1 MFTIP
6 PEIAEKLGTFPELP
20 LSEYEALRCQW
31 GNAADGSLDGLDC
44 PVCHNRGYMVEVDEN
59 GNQACVECSCMARR
73 RSLKRIE
80 RSGLRDALVSYTFD
94 AFRTDEPWQAQ
105 MKQKAQAFLAD
116 NEGKWFAAMGS
127 VGSGKSHIC
136 TAICGELLNAGLEVR
151 YMLWRDE
158 GARLKAVVN
167 DSEAYS
173 RLIEPLK
180 TVKVLYIDDLFK
192 TQAGKEVTQGDIN
205 LAFELLN
212 YRYVNKRL
220 VTILSSEK
228 TIEDI
233 LNIDEA
239 VGSRIYERCK
249 DYYLRLTGRKNW
261 RLR

>member
-80 RSGLRDALVSYTFD
+80 RSGLRDALASYTFD

-158 GARLKAVVN
+158 GARLKAAVN

-180 TVKVLYIDDLFK
+180 TVRVLYIDDLFK

-212 YRYVNKRL
+212 YRYANKRL

-233 LNIDEA
+233 LSMDEA
-239 VGSRIYERCK
+239 VGSRIFERCR
-249 DYYLRLTGRKNW
+249 DYYVRLTGAKNW